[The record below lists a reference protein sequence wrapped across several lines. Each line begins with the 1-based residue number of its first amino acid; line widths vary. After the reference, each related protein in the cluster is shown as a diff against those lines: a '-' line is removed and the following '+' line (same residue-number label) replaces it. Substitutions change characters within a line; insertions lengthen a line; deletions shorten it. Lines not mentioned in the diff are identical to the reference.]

1 MFTKIKNFFGQFIK
15 TDEKIIQELVAQY
28 MQGIKTQLSYGD
40 NKVLVLTSAELSH
53 LKLALKSYLKDTQDS
68 TKLYK
73 TNAKEM
79 KQFAAV
85 FTTTGRHEQAKTY
98 EAHSKLGYKKAAKFS
113 RANTRVSEIQR
124 KIKQAA

>member
-28 MQGIKTQLSYGD
+28 MQGIKTQLNYGD
-40 NKVLVLTSAELSH
+40 NKVLVLTPAELSH
-53 LKLALKSYLKDTQDS
+53 LKLAMKSYLKDTQDN

-79 KQFAAV
+79 KQFAAIFAV
-85 FTTTGRHEQAKTY
+85 AGRHEQAKTY
-98 EAHSKLGYKKAAKFS
+98 ETHSKQGYKKAAKFS
-113 RANTRVSEIQR
+113 RANARVSEIQR

>member
-53 LKLALKSYLKDTQDS
+53 LKLAMKSYLNTTQIKVRS
-68 TKLYK
+68 HKSYAK
-73 TNAKEM
+73 AMKKHNASPY
-79 KQFAAV
+79 ATGTRGV
-85 FTTTGRHEQAKTY
+85 FRC
-98 EAHSKLGYKKAAKFS
+98 
-113 RANTRVSEIQR
+113 RN
-124 KIKQAA
+124 